1 MTSKAWSGRFEQ
13 PTDKRVE
20 RFTESISFD
29 YRLGVHDIQGSI
41 AHVEMLSEVGLI
53 SFQERTQLCAE
64 LRNIDRNI
72 REGQMELRPELEDI
86 HMHIE
91 RDVIDALGDIG
102 RKIHTGRS
110 RNDQVSTAF
119 RLWMRDSI
127 AALDQL
133 LGDLQLAFVN
143 RAESDMGII
152 LPAYTH
158 MQRAQ
163 PVLASHYWLAYCE
176 KLQRDRDRLQ
186 DTRKRVNVLPLGTAA
201 LSGSSLPLDRESVA
215 SKLGFDAISQNS
227 LDASS
232 DRDFAAEFLFD
243 LALIAEHLSSWAEEW
258 IIWSTIE
265 FDFIRL
271 PDAFCTGSSIMPQK
285 KNPDVLELIRGKT
298 GRVLGDLQALLII
311 LKGLPLAYNR
321 DLQEDKIPVFDAYDT
336 VGSCLSVAAPL
347 VDGIQLNQKAISS
360 RLEQGFLDATT
371 LMEYLIGK
379 GIPMRTGHEM
389 VGQLVKQCE
398 QHQMTLSDLPLE
410 DFQKLSSEVEEDVFD
425 HLGVQNAVKAFQTV
439 GSTAFGQVQSQLS
452 AWQGRLRVSPD
463 PG

>member
-1 MTSKAWSGRFEQ
+1 MTSKAWSGRFEE

-53 SFQERTQLCAE
+53 SSQERTQLCAE
-64 LRNIDRNI
+64 LHNIDQNI
-72 REGQMELRPELEDI
+72 REGQMEIRPELEDI

-127 AALDQL
+127 ATLGQL

-143 RAESDMGII
+143 RAASDMGII

-163 PVLASHYWLAYCE
+163 PVLASHHWLAYCE

-186 DTRKRVNVLPLGTAA
+186 DARKRVNVLPLGTAA
-201 LSGSSLPLDRESVA
+201 LAGSSLPLDRGSVA

-227 LDASS
+227 IDASS

-243 LALIAEHLSSWAEEW
+243 LAMIAEHLSSWAEEW
-258 IIWSTIE
+258 IIWSTTE
-265 FDFIRL
+265 FNFIRL

-298 GRVLGDLQALLII
+298 GRVLGDLHALLTI

-321 DLQEDKIPVFDAYDT
+321 DLQEDKVPVFDAYDT
-336 VGSCLSVAAPL
+336 VVSCLSVAAPL
-347 VDGIQLNQKAISS
+347 VSGIQLNQEAIKS

-379 GIPMRTGHEM
+379 GIPMRSGHEM

-398 QHQMTLSDLPLE
+398 QHQMALSNLQLE

-425 HLGVQNAVKAFQTV
+425 HLGVHNAVKAFQTV
-439 GSTAFGQVQSQLS
+439 GSTALDQVQSQLA
-452 AWQGRLRVSPD
+452 AWQGRLTVSPD

>member
-53 SFQERTQLCAE
+53 SSQERTQLCAE
-64 LRNIDRNI
+64 LRNIDQNI
-72 REGQMELRPELEDI
+72 REGKMEIRPELEDI

-127 AALDQL
+127 ATLGQL

-143 RAESDMGII
+143 RAVSDMGII

-163 PVLASHYWLAYCE
+163 PVLASHHWLAYCE

-201 LSGSSLPLDRESVA
+201 LAGSSLPLDRESVA

-227 LDASS
+227 IDASS

-243 LALIAEHLSSWAEEW
+243 LAMIAEHLSSWAEEW
-258 IIWSTIE
+258 IIWSTTE
-265 FDFIRL
+265 FNFIRL

-298 GRVLGDLQALLII
+298 GRVLGDLHALLTI

-321 DLQEDKIPVFDAYDT
+321 DLQEDKVSVFDAYDT
-336 VGSCLSVAAPL
+336 VVSCLSVAAPL
-347 VDGIQLNQKAISS
+347 VAGIQLNQETIKS

-379 GIPMRTGHEM
+379 GIPMRSGHEM

-398 QHQMTLSDLPLE
+398 QHQMTLSDLQLE

-439 GSTAFGQVQSQLS
+439 GSTALDQVQSQLS
-452 AWQGRLRVSPD
+452 AWQGRLTVSPD